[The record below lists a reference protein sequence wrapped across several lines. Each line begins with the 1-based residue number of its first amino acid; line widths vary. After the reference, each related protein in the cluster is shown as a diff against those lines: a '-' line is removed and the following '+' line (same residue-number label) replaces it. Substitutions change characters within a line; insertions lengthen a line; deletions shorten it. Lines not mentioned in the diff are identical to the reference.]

1 VANRVLAGPQR
12 SYNRSG
18 KLFGQ
23 ETLLGW
29 LLTDPAAVD
38 LLSQIRRAAFLPE
51 IDETPP
57 LGYLQEPWT

>member
-1 VANRVLAGPQR
+1 MKRQI
-12 SYNRSG
+12 
-18 KLFGQ
+18 FGQ

-38 LLSQIRRAAFLPE
+38 LLSEIRRAAFLPE